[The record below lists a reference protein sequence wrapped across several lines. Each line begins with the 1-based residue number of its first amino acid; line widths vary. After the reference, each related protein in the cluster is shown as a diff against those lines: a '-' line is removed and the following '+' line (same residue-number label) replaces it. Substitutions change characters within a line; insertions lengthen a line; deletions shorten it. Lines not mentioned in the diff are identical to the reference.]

1 MASKQ
6 LSDYRNYPDKEQ
18 HVLGLPTGTVTFLF
32 TDIEGSTKL
41 WEQDEAAAR
50 QVLVRHDEIIERLV
64 ETNEGML
71 VRPRGE
77 GDSRF
82 AVFQHAPGAIASA
95 AAIQQAFHTENW
107 EAPEPLKVRMGLH
120 TGHADLR
127 EGDYYGSAVNR
138 CARVRSLAHGGQVL
152 LSLATEQIIAD
163 YLPEGVELRD
173 LGLHPLKGLTRP
185 EQIFQIM
192 IPDIPSDFPTL
203 QTQIGP
209 KHNLPEQLTPFVGR
223 QSDIVEVRSLL
234 SQDGIRLVTLK
245 GPGGM
250 GKTRLAIEVARQELE
265 GFSDGARFVS
275 LASLDSANQIV
286 QAFLEALDLR
296 PASREDPKD
305 FLLHHLKRSEL
316 LIVVDNFEHILDG
329 APFVTEVLEH
339 TSRVKILATSRERLG
354 LRGETVIDVVGLQFA
369 DWQTVE
375 QALSA
380 SCAQLFVQGTL
391 QVQPQF
397 ELEEADVPHVARIC
411 RLVEG
416 APLALLLSAGWMD
429 VLSPQEIAD
438 EIEKSLDFLETELR
452 DAPERQQS
460 LRAVFDASWD
470 RLEEPERQLFKRLSV
485 FRGGFTREA
494 ATEVAGAN
502 LRSLA
507 RLTDKSFL
515 RREPETG
522 RYEIHEMLRQYGEQR
537 LATADEA
544 SGEARQAHAS
554 YFANLLAAQEGRLA
568 TPGQAEA
575 LDDIEA
581 DIENIRR
588 ASMYLAET
596 GSAQD
601 LQKSLF
607 SLWIFHEIRGWLHAG
622 LELFTDLEKNLRD
635 SSEGRQTDVVA
646 TQLQA
651 IGAWFTIILGFTE
664 RGVNT
669 ALRTLDWLGKHG
681 YRNESTYSL
690 AAVAVGNIFVHNP
703 SGGIPAALELA
714 EIGAAIGHKW
724 WELTGTN
731 VAGSGSLAMGDLEQC
746 ERYLEAGAQ
755 LRAETGDP
763 WSSFWGGQ
771 MRAALATARGDLIA
785 ARDIYQSLLISL
797 HSVSFLRGMQYTYN
811 NMGRN
816 NYLLEEFDEAEMN
829 YALSLR
835 ISHETGQIRET
846 LAYLTDLAKVWKA
859 QERGAEAVEA
869 IAVVLHHSEI
879 DQHALFRS
887 VTIREEAEAVG
898 SDLREEINPDPYQ
911 AAWKVGSGEEIDDIV
926 ARILAELEA

>member
-250 GKTRLAIEVARQELE
+250 GKTRLAVEVARQELE

-354 LRGETVIDVVGLQFA
+354 LRGESVFDVAGMQFA
-369 DWQTVE
+369 DWQTVDE
-375 QALSA
+375 ALAA
-380 SCAQLFVQGTL
+380 SCAQLFVQGAH

-397 ELEEADVPHVARIC
+397 ELEEGDVAHLARIC

-416 APLALLLSAGWMD
+416 TPLALLLSAGWMD
-429 VLSPQEIAD
+429 MLSLEEIAD
-438 EIEKSLDFLETELR
+438 EVESSLDFLETELQ
-452 DAPERQQS
+452 DAPDRQRS
-460 LRAVFDASWD
+460 IKAVFDGSWD
-470 RLEEPERQLFKRLSV
+470 RLEEPEQELFMRLSV

-494 ATEVAGAN
+494 ATEVAAAN
-502 LRSLA
+502 IRSLA
-507 RLTDKSFL
+507 RLADKSFL
-515 RREPETG
+515 HRDLETG
-522 RYEIHEMLRQYGEQR
+522 RFEIHEMLRQYGKQR
-537 LATADEA
+537 LLIDPEA
-544 SGEARQAHAS
+544 SQAARDAHAL
-554 YFANLLAAQEGRLA
+554 YFAELLAAKERLL
-568 TPGQAEA
+568 GSRSQAEA
-575 LDDIEA
+575 LDEIES
-581 DIENIRR
+581 DIENIRI
-588 ASMYLAET
+588 ASLYLAKT
-596 GSAQD
+596 GNTQALES
-601 LQKSLF
+601 SLF
-607 SLWIFHEIRGWLHAG
+607 SLWAFHEIRVWLYAG
-622 LELFTDLEKNLRD
+622 LELVTALEQALSD
-635 SSEGRQTDVVA
+635 SSQGPETEAVSM
-646 TQLQA
+646 QLRA
-651 IGAWFTIILGFTE
+651 IGAFYTIILGFPKKGLT
-664 RGVNT
+664 T
-669 ALRTLDWLGKHG
+669 AQQTLDWLRQHKQLPRAG
-681 YRNESTYSL
+681 YSL
-690 AAVAVGNIFVHNP
+690 MGAAVGHTFLREPAKAKQTWKELIEVGVITG
-703 SGGIPAALELA
+703 S
-714 EIGAAIGHKW
+714 KW
-724 WELTGTN
+724 WELNGVN
-731 VAGSGSLAMGDLEQC
+731 GAAGASLVMGDVAEC
-746 ERYLEAGAQ
+746 ERYLETARELEAVANDPWGSFWSGQ
-755 LRAETGDP
+755 LRAG
-763 WSSFWGGQ
+763 
-771 MRAALATARGDLIA
+771 LATTRGDLA
-785 ARDIYQSLLISL
+785 EAKNIYHSLLDPL
-797 HSVSFLRGMQYTYN
+797 RSVSYLRGMQYTYSN
-811 NMGRN
+811 LARINSLMNELDQAERN
-816 NYLLEEFDEAEMN
+816 YS
-829 YALSLR
+829 LSLR
-835 ISHETGQIRET
+835 ISYDTGQIRET
-846 LAYLTDLAKVWKA
+846 LANLIDIAAVWKS
-859 QERGAEAVEA
+859 QGEGEDAVETVA
-869 IAVVLHHSEI
+869 AVLQHTQI
-879 DQHALFRS
+879 DQHALFREAS
-887 VTIREEAEAVG
+887 LREEAET
-898 SDLREEINPDPYQ
+898 LREELKDELESDEYQ
-911 AAWKVGSGEEIDDIV
+911 SAWAKGTGEEMEDI
-926 ARILAELEA
+926 AIRILRELEA